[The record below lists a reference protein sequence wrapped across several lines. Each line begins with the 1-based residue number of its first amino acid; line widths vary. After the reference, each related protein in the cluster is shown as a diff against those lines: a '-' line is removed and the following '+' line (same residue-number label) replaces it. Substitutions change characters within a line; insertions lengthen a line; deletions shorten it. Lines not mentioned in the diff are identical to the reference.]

1 MALIF
6 ILQTLKLQ
14 KEVIFWMSWTWLTYI
29 YIELSCCLIRKLQ
42 LIYNE
47 FSSWQ
52 NVGNA
57 NRINLK
63 SKKWFYYLWRFKN
76 SGTIVPFNPSLFGL
90 CIMTVGILYCFT
102 LLLWG
107 LVKLPLGDSSEWI
120 LLEWEM
126 DVEWAVGIGAA
137 ENWIDIQA
145 DTQNKIDTR
154 WIIMTL
160 WFTLEFVLLCNG
172 QTSKDK
178 SSRKTKSLKAKLQ
191 TNWDIPKIKIN
202 SHYFVRRRKQEEEMR
217 RIKFSSCWCF

>member
-1 MALIF
+1 MEAPKAESCWLWWSILILLEVSIREIDKVFLSLISLCVWKLCWMLNGEIKMALIF

-14 KEVIFWMSWTWLTYI
+14 KEVIFWMSWTWLTFIYV

-42 LIYNE
+42 LIFNE

-107 LVKLPLGDSSEWI
+107 LVKLPLGDFIWVDFAG
-120 LLEWEM
+120 M
-126 DVEWAVGIGAA
+126 G
-137 ENWIDIQA
+137 
-145 DTQNKIDTR
+145 
-154 WIIMTL
+154 
-160 WFTLEFVLLCNG
+160 NG
-172 QTSKDK
+172 CG
-178 SSRKTKSLKAKLQ
+178 
-191 TNWDIPKIKIN
+191 
-202 SHYFVRRRKQEEEMR
+202 V
-217 RIKFSSCWCF
+217 SCWDWCSGELDRHTGRYPK